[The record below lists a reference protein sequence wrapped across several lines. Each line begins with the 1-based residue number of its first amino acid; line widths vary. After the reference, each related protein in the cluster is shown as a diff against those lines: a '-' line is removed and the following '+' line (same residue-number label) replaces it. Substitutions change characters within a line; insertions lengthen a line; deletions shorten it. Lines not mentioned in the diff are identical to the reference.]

1 MRHAHLGFLGLL
13 SFTGAV
19 IVAAATGCTAAG
31 SSTIF
36 VDGDGGGSEGGSPF
50 VFEDSGST
58 TKEGGGAVDYD
69 ALFGPPATTKTS
81 PNSLTGTWAGTD
93 NSGEDTRLM
102 LDASSLVLAK
112 KCTTTAVGITVAAQ
126 ITTSSIK
133 TLESKSA
140 GSAGTCQVEVRPME
154 SVRCVATTPSA
165 ASTEGDQTTGGCFLL
180 SGTSLRF
187 YGTFL
192 GGTELTKLSD

>member
-1 MRHAHLGFLGLL
+1 MRNAHLGFLALVSL
-13 SFTGAV
+13 TGAV
-19 IVAAATGCTAAG
+19 TVAAATGCTAAG

-36 VDGDGGGSEGGSPF
+36 VDADGGEDGGSPF
-50 VFEDSGST
+50 VFDDAGTTSSDSGGT
-58 TKEGGGAVDYD
+58 VDYD
-69 ALFGPPATTKTS
+69 ALFGPPASTKTT

-93 NSGEDTRLM
+93 NSGEDTRL
-102 LDASSLVLAK
+102 LFDASSLVIAK
-112 KCTTTAVGITVAAQ
+112 KCTTSAVGVTVAAQ
-126 ITTSSIK
+126 ISSSSVK

-140 GSAGTCQVEVRPME
+140 GKAGICQVEVRPIE
-154 SVRCVATTPSA
+154 SVRCEATTASA
-165 ASTEGDQTTGGCFLL
+165 AQNEASQTTGGCFLL